1 MGSVVISLLR
11 QMSQQSKYLN
21 NNRVMIGMLTD
32 DLRKSLETR
41 DTGYTTLRLDL
52 IQNHV
57 EEIATNLARM
67 KLITDASELLYE
79 LVTNEERNN
88 IDDTLFK
95 NVYFEGRRFLLVVS
109 FSMCIWADISEPAA
123 SSAVADYMIES
134 DFNTSD
140 FLKICDMNEVEFG
153 FLWGSAASCSETG
166 PAV

>member
-1 MGSVVISLLR
+1 
-11 QMSQQSKYLN
+11 
-21 NNRVMIGMLTD
+21 
-32 DLRKSLETR
+32 
-41 DTGYTTLRLDL
+41 
-52 IQNHV
+52 
-57 EEIATNLARM
+57 M

-109 FSMCIWADISEPAA
+109 FSMCIWADISKPTA

-140 FLKICDMNEVEFG
+140 FLKICDMNKVKFG
-153 FLWGSAASCSETG
+153 FLWGSAASYSETG